1 MKAEHLEILV
11 EEPSMEAFLRV
22 VIPKILGNSVTFNIY
37 PYQCKDDLLKKLPSR
52 LEGYANWLPETYR
65 IVVIIDRDDDNCNA
79 LKGELDWIATTAG
92 LKTPKAGTD
101 KYWQIANRI
110 AIEELEAWYFG
121 DWDAVRTVYP
131 RVKETI
137 PNIAQY
143 RDPDAIAGGTWEA
156 FERLL
161 KQGGYFKNGIRKTEV
176 ARALGQQVTPEH
188 NRSISFQ
195 KLRTVLLD
203 AIQDS

>member
-22 VIPKILGNSVTFNIY
+22 VIPKILGDSVTFNIY

-92 LKTPKAGTD
+92 LKTPKAGT

-143 RDPDAIAGGTWEA
+143 RDPDAIAGGTWET